1 MSSVHKQI
9 TVHQDLTKRFEGSRK
24 QAREERDWE
33 GRCQL
38 RAKGG
43 GPEEEEKEEEEE
55 EEDEDEEEDEE
66 EDSKKRL
73 YLRSMS
79 TVLQAGASGSGG
91 MT

>member
-1 MSSVHKQI
+1 VPTQSQ
-9 TVHQDLTKRFEGSRK
+9 R
-24 QAREERDWE
+24 
-33 GRCQL
+33 
-38 RAKGG
+38 G
-43 GPEEEEKEEEEE
+43 GPEEEEKEEEED
-55 EEDEDEEEDEE
+55 EDEDEEDEEEDEE